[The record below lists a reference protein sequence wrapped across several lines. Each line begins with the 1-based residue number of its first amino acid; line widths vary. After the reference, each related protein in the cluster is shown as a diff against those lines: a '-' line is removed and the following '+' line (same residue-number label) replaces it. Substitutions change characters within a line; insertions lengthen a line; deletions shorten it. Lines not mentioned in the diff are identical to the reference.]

1 MTKLAHESRG
11 AGPTLVLLHAF
22 PFDRRMWSEEVARLS
37 DGRRVVA
44 VDLRGFGES
53 PLWGEPTID
62 ELGDDVVALLDEL
75 GVPMASVCGL
85 SMGGYVALSI
95 AERHRGR
102 VAALVLADTRAAADS
117 DVAGLARQAT
127 MRQVRSDGPAAFLDG
142 VPERLLSRHASD
154 DLRQRVRDLCVDRSE
169 TILAATRAMAHRP
182 DRTSLLAA
190 HRLPDAGHLRRR
202 GHDVAGAGDALAG
215 GADSGGRVRR
225 DRRRGASVEPGSARS
240 LRRSGRAIPRRARS
254 VATEDSRA
262 SRSRAA
268 SCESAA
274 DRCSWRPCRSSCSR

>member
-22 PFDRRMWSEEVARLS
+22 PFDRRMWSEELARLS
-37 DGRRVVA
+37 DTRRVVA

-53 PLWGEPTID
+53 PLWGEPTLD

-85 SMGGYVALSI
+85 SMGGYVALSLV
-95 AERHRGR
+95 ERHRGR

-117 DVAGLARQAT
+117 DVAKLAREAT
-127 MRQVRSDGPAAFLDG
+127 MRQVRNDGPAAFLDG

-154 DLRQRVRDLCVDRSE
+154 DLRQRVRDLCVDRAE

-182 DRTSLLAA
+182 ERTTLLPRIDCPTLVICGGEDTTSPAPEMRSLAAQIPGAEYVEIAGAGHLSNLEAPDRFDEAVARFLAA
-190 HRLPDAGHLRRR
+190 HDL
-202 GHDVAGAGDALAG
+202 
-215 GADSGGRVRR
+215 
-225 DRRRGASVEPGSARS
+225 
-240 LRRSGRAIPRRARS
+240 
-254 VATEDSRA
+254 
-262 SRSRAA
+262 
-268 SCESAA
+268 
-274 DRCSWRPCRSSCSR
+274 

>member
-22 PFDRRMWSEEVARLS
+22 PFDRRMWSEELARLS
-37 DGRRVVA
+37 DARRVVA

-53 PLWGEPTID
+53 PLWGEPTVD

-85 SMGGYVALSI
+85 SMGGYVALSV

-117 DVAGLARQAT
+117 DVAKLAREAT
-127 MRQVRSDGPAAFLDG
+127 MRQVRSDGPALFLDG

-154 DLRQRVRDLCVDRSE
+154 DLRQRVRDLCVDRAE
-169 TILAATRAMAHRP
+169 TILAATRALAHRP
-182 DRTSLLAA
+182 DRTSLLPRIDCPTLVICGGEDTTSPAPEMRSLAA
-190 HRLPDAGHLRRR
+190 QIPGAEYVEIAGAGHLSNLEAPDRFDEAVARFLAA
-202 GHDVAGAGDALAG
+202 HDL
-215 GADSGGRVRR
+215 
-225 DRRRGASVEPGSARS
+225 
-240 LRRSGRAIPRRARS
+240 
-254 VATEDSRA
+254 
-262 SRSRAA
+262 
-268 SCESAA
+268 
-274 DRCSWRPCRSSCSR
+274 